1 MGIVKF
7 ARPLL
12 IVAVV
17 VGVGASS
24 FWAGH
29 GSSGSPSLQ
38 VNTYQPGWV
47 NQPWLGETMPISAA
61 LSPVADSLGVV
72 YYLDYDSGSWQ
83 RYIPGRPEVSN
94 LDTMVFGRAYL
105 MLFTKPVTA
114 TLSTEP
120 EDICPATPG
129 SADQRF
135 YIYQDDFDNL
145 CVLLEEVVELNGNL
159 QTLWWNLAT
168 SSACTLPTSLG
179 YSVGY
184 NEYCIEGPACAEGLD
199 WRSMEIVLSALD
211 DRATALTTWCLFHT
225 PARPAAQ

>member
-29 GSSGSPSLQ
+29 VSSGSPSLE
-38 VNTYQPGWV
+38 VKTYQAGWV

-61 LSPVADSLGVV
+61 LSPVADSVGVV
-72 YYLDYDSGSWQ
+72 YYLDPDSGSWQ

-105 MLFTKPVTA
+105 MLFTNPVTA
-114 TLSTEP
+114 TLSTEQ

-129 SADQRF
+129 SADQGL
-135 YIYQDDFDNL
+135 YIDWGEFDNL
-145 CVLLEEVVELNGNL
+145 CALLEEVVEFNDNL

-168 SSACTLPTSLG
+168 NLACTLPTSLG
-179 YSVGY
+179 Y
-184 NEYCIEGPACAEGLD
+184 IEGPACAETLHWGF
-199 WRSMEIVLSALD
+199 MEIALSALD
-211 DRATALTTWCLFHT
+211 DRATVLDTWCLLHT
-225 PARPAAQ
+225 RARRAGQ